1 MKWYLK
7 VLTNNYATFSGRA
20 RRKEFWM
27 FTLFNFIILFALA
40 FLIDFISDLIGGGE
54 FLYYVSLIYFLGMIS
69 PTLGVISRRL
79 HDIGK
84 SGTYVLVYF
93 IPFIG
98 GFWLLFLLASEGDNG
113 WNKYGPDPKSNNDF
127 DEIDEIGKPLLDN

>member
-7 VLTNNYATFSGRA
+7 VLINNYATFSGRA

-27 FTLFNFIILFALA
+27 FTLFNLIILISLT
-40 FLIDFISDLIGGGE
+40 FLIDFIDNLIGGNE
-54 FLYYVSLIYFLGMIS
+54 VLTFVILIYFLGIIL

-79 HDIGK
+79 HDTGK
-84 SGTYVLVYF
+84 SGTYFLVYF

-98 GFWLLFLLASEGDNG
+98 GIWLLILLTTEGDRG
-113 WNKYGPDPKSNNDF
+113 PNKFGPDPKTPNF
-127 DEIDEIGKPLLDN
+127 DEIDDIGKPLLDN

>member
-7 VLTNNYATFSGRA
+7 VLINNYATFSGRA

-27 FTLFNFIILFALA
+27 FFLFNFIILFALA
-40 FLIDFISDLIGGGE
+40 FLIDFIDDLISGNE
-54 FLYYVSLIYFLGMIS
+54 VLNFLILIYFLGMIS

-84 SGTYVLVYF
+84 SGTYFLVYF

-98 GFWLLFLLASEGDNG
+98 GFWLLILLATEGNNG
-113 WNKYGPDPKSNNDF
+113 SNKYGSDPKSNNDF
-127 DEIDEIGKPLLDN
+127 DEIDEIGKPLLNN